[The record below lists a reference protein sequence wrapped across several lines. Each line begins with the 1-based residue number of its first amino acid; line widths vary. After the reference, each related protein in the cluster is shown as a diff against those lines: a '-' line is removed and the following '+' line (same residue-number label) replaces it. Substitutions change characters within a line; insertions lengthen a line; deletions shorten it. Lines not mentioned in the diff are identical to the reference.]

1 MCATLRS
8 WGAIAFLGVLP
19 AGVVVAL
26 AFVVVSGGRTGSDFT
41 TFWESGRHV
50 LHGASPYPRLQSLPA
65 VADRVTFSPFVYPPP
80 AAFAM
85 VPLSLLPFAAANVVF
100 LLLGVASLVL
110 ALRLLGVRDP
120 RCYGAAFLA
129 EPVFAAAGNGTVS
142 LALLLGVAAAWR
154 YRGTTVPVGLLV
166 AAVVALKL
174 FLWPLWVWLLWTRRF
189 AAALLAAVAA
199 GVVTLA
205 GWALIGFAGL
215 HEYPHLLGRLTELV
229 GPNGYS
235 LYALARAAGAAH
247 VAAEAGLAAAAVI
260 VLAAAA
266 RTRPATERASFCVAL
281 GSALLLTPILWPHY
295 LVLLFVPIA
304 LARPRLSALWFAPL
318 AFWLT
323 PVAHSNGS
331 VWRTCF
337 ALAVAA
343 LIVLRSLAPAASAA
357 AAPRPGLAAPGR
369 ALPQP

>member
-1 MCATLRS
+1 MRATLRS

-65 VADRVTFSPFVYPPP
+65 VADRVMFSPFVYPPP

-100 LLLGVASLVL
+100 LLLGLASLVL

-129 EPVFAAAGNGTVS
+129 EPVFAAGGNGTVS

-154 YRGTTVPVGLLV
+154 YRGTTVRLGLLV

-174 FLWPLWVWLLWTRRF
+174 FLWPLWIWLLWTRRF

-215 HEYPHLLGRLTELV
+215 HDYPHLLGRLTELV

-235 LYALARAAGAAH
+235 LYALQRAAGESH
-247 VAAEAGLAAAAVI
+247 VAAEAGLAAAAVV

-266 RTRPATERASFCVAL
+266 RARPATERASFCAAL

-304 LARPRLSALWFAPL
+304 LARPAFSALWLLPV
-318 AFWLT
+318 AFWFDGAT
-323 PVAHSNGS
+323 WSDGHPARIAPV
-331 VWRTCF
+331 
-337 ALAVAA
+337 L
-343 LIVLRSLAPAASAA
+343 LLAA
-357 AAPRPGLAAPGR
+357 AAFVLSLRDADPRAGYARVTVFSPR
-369 ALPQP
+369 ASQ